1 MISLTLAASLLKGA
15 INLQLCAELTRVVVL
30 VATLRGYN
38 RLCKCF
44 TEYCGQWVCMNCRGL
59 IRFIGGKSVVV
70 WSFCTQHIVLALFPA
85 SLPPCL
91 PASLPPWLPAS
102 LPPVFCSLVFHQLFY
117 GTWLHFRRTRVC
129 VCSVQLF
136 AKYRQGR
143 ATLNP
148 FHQYQKIKEAASLRS
163 STCKS
168 FLPQKFSFVQVSA
181 IQHLA
186 LHTTHPIQQAT
197 SKA

>member
-1 MISLTLAASLLKGA
+1 M
-15 INLQLCAELTRVVVL
+15 
-30 VATLRGYN
+30 
-38 RLCKCF
+38 
-44 TEYCGQWVCMNCRGL
+44 
-59 IRFIGGKSVVV
+59 V

-91 PASLPPWLPAS
+91 PAFLPPCPPASLPPCPPAS

-117 GTWLHFRRTRVC
+117 GAWLHFRRARVC
-129 VCSVQLF
+129 VRLVQLF
-136 AKYRQGR
+136 AKYRQGS

-168 FLPQKFSFVQVSA
+168 FLPQKFSFMQVSA
-181 IQHLA
+181 IHYSALLITP
-186 LHTTHPIQQAT
+186 LHTTSNFKGLE
-197 SKA
+197 SKASLSWIMSPDPNPLVSVCTLG

>member
-91 PASLPPWLPAS
+91 LCFVLWFFINYFTGHGFTSGGQES
-102 LPPVFCSLVFHQLFY
+102 
-117 GTWLHFRRTRVC
+117 VC
-129 VCSVQLF
+129 VRCSCLQNT
-136 AKYRQGR
+136 G
-143 ATLNP
+143 
-148 FHQYQKIKEAASLRS
+148 KEG
-163 STCKS
+163 
-168 FLPQKFSFVQVSA
+168 
-181 IQHLA
+181 
-186 LHTTHPIQQAT
+186 LH
-197 SKA
+197 